1 MPHAAMKL
9 IPGINTSKTPA
20 LNEASFSISQLI
32 RIISDKSGVGLIQKM
47 GGWVGWYG
55 TGVSESPIPNIT
67 ELHAWEDLN
76 SVARLAVGANS
87 SLSYITGANGTD
99 IPITPQTASVDLTI
113 NPSQT
118 VTITI
123 ASPGVITAPVAPPVG
138 TPVIFTTTG
147 ALPTGLTA
155 GTIYYV
161 LTKLSLTTF
170 TVSATSGGSVIN
182 TSGTQS
188 GVQTLIIPTV
198 STTSGS
204 STITI
209 VDTVS
214 GTQSSVTFT
223 SASPTVVTG
232 TSAPIANTP
241 VVFYGNSLPTGITQG
256 TTYYAQPVTSTTFK
270 LTDNPT
276 TGAYSFINTTSTGSG
291 TIAMY
296 APNQIQSG
304 YSVYIKTPISIS
316 NLILSGVYSVQS
328 FTSNAYYSVYTIKA
342 ASNANSTTYLA
353 TVPLFTPT
361 SGLATVTVTQANHSY
376 QNGSTV
382 TFLVSTSNFGITI
395 YGSYN
400 VTYISS
406 TQYQITVSSAAT
418 AGTSFYMDSLAS
430 SPSTPRI
437 NLQYFYNIP
446 ANYSASG
453 FGTGAYGTGGFGAS
467 TVQTS
472 VVPAATITSTDWTI
486 NNFGQI
492 LVACPENGPIYYW
505 DPGQSSPT
513 ARLLNNAP
521 TANLGIFIAMP
532 ARQVVAYGSTQTGIQ
547 NPLLVTWSDAAD
559 ATVWTP
565 LANNQAGSYRIPEGS
580 RIVGAFQ
587 TIQQAF
593 IWTDISMWAMQYIG
607 LPNVYGFTK
616 VGDGVGLIAKK
627 AVGSLNNVTYWM
639 SQQNFNMYSNGG
651 PQTIVCPVWDNV
663 FQNINTN
670 YYSSIRCATNTIF
683 NEVTWFY
690 PSIASTTGVND
701 SYVKYNT
708 ITQTWDYGTLGR
720 TAWID
725 QSVLGPP
732 IGAAPNG
739 IIYQHEIGYN
749 DDGSSIVSSFE
760 TGYMQLSDAD
770 DMVFIDQIWPD
781 FKWTTAGGGT
791 GGVTTPASGSNTAG
805 TATTMY
811 VTFYGTNYPG
821 DTPTT
826 YGPYAVTQ
834 GTEYISTRI
843 RNRLLAI
850 GISTA
855 DQNGNNAQLNSFF
868 RIGALRYRYQIDGKF

>member
-1 MPHAAMKL
+1 MKL
-9 IPGINTSKTPA
+9 IPGIDTSKTPA
-20 LNEASFSISQLI
+20 LNEAAFSSSQLI
-32 RIISDKSGVGLIQKM
+32 RIISDKTGVGLVQKM
-47 GGWVGWYG
+47 GGWVNWYG
-55 TGVSESPIPNIT
+55 NAAGQSPIPNIT

-76 SVARLAVGANS
+76 GIARLAVGANA
-87 SLSYITGANGTD
+87 SLSYIAGANGTN
-99 IPITPQTASVDLTI
+99 IPITPQSASVDLTV

-123 ASPGVITAPVAPPVG
+123 ASPAVITAAVAPPVG
-138 TPVIFTTTG
+138 TPVVFTTTG

-155 GTIYYV
+155 GTIYTV
-161 LTKLSLTTF
+161 FTQPTLTTF
-170 TVSATSGGSVIN
+170 TVTSNGSSAIN

-214 GTQSSVTFT
+214 GTQPSVSFT
-223 SASPTVVTG
+223 NASPTVVTG
-232 TSAPIANTP
+232 TIAPIANTP
-241 VVFYGNSLPTGITQG
+241 VVFYGSSLPTGITQG
-256 TTYYAQPVTSTTFK
+256 TTYYAQPLTATTFN
-270 LTDNPT
+270 LTNNLT
-276 TGAYSFINTTSTGSG
+276 TGSYSYINTTSTGTG
-291 TIAMY
+291 AMY
-296 APNQIQSG
+296 VPNQIQNG

-316 NLILSGVYSVQS
+316 NLILSGVYAVQS
-328 FTSNAYYSVYTIKA
+328 FNSNAYYSVYTIKSS
-342 ASNANSTTYLA
+342 SNATSTTYLA

-376 QNGSTV
+376 QTGSTV
-382 TFLVSTSNFGITI
+382 TFLVSTSNFGITV

-418 AGTSFYMDSLAS
+418 ASTAFYMDSLSAN
-430 SPSTPRI
+430 PSIPRI
-437 NLQYFYNIP
+437 NFQYFYNIP

-453 FGTGAYGTGGFGAS
+453 FGTGAFGTGEFGAS
-467 TVQTS
+467 ATQSS

-505 DPGQSSPT
+505 DPSQSSPT
-513 ARLLNNAP
+513 ARLVNNAP
-521 TANLGIFIAMP
+521 TQNLGIFIAMP
-532 ARQVVAYGSTQTGIQ
+532 ARQVVAYGSTRTGIQ
-547 NPLLVTWSDAAD
+547 DPLLVAWSDAAD
-559 ATVWTP
+559 ATVWLP
-565 LANNQAGSYRIPEGS
+565 SANNQAGSYRIPEGS

-616 VGDGVGLIAKK
+616 VGDGVGMIAKK

-690 PSIASTTGVND
+690 PSIASTTGIND

-708 ITQTWDYGTLGR
+708 VTQAWDYGTLSR

-732 IGAAPNG
+732 IGASSNG

-749 DDGSSIVSSFE
+749 NDGSSIVSSFQ

-770 DMVFIDQIWPD
+770 DMVFVDQVWPD

-791 GGVTTPASGSNTAG
+791 GGLTTPASGTNASG
-805 TATTMY
+805 GATTMY

-821 DTPTT
+821 DTPTV

-868 RIGALRYRYQIDGKF
+868 RIGALRYRYQTDGKF

>member
-20 LNEASFSISQLI
+20 LNEASFSSSQLI
-32 RIISDKSGVGLIQKM
+32 RIIADKSGVGLVQKI
-47 GGWVGWYG
+47 GGWVSWYG
-55 TGVSESPIPNIT
+55 TGLGESPIPNIT

-76 SVARLAVGANS
+76 AVARLAVGANS
-87 SLSYITGANGTD
+87 SLSYIAGANGTN
-99 IPITPQTASVDLTI
+99 IPITPQSTSVDLTV

-123 ASPGVITAPVAPPVG
+123 ASPAVITAAVAPPVG
-138 TPVIFTTTG
+138 TPVVFTTTG

-155 GTIYYV
+155 GTIYTV
-161 LTKLSLTTF
+161 FTQPTLTTF
-170 TVSATSGGSVIN
+170 TVTSNGSSAIN

-214 GTQSSVTFT
+214 GTQPSVSFT
-223 SASPTVVTG
+223 NASPTVITG
-232 TSAPIANTP
+232 TTAPIANTP

-256 TTYYAQPVTSTTFK
+256 TTYYAQPLTATTFN
-270 LTDNPT
+270 LTNNLN
-276 TGAYSFINTTSTGSG
+276 TGSYSYINTTSTGTG
-291 TIAMY
+291 AMY
-296 APNQIQSG
+296 VPNQIQNG

-316 NLILSGVYSVQS
+316 NLILSGVYAVQS
-328 FTSNAYYSVYTIKA
+328 FNSNAYYSVYTIKSS
-342 ASNANSTTYLA
+342 SNATSTTYLA

-376 QNGSTV
+376 QTGSTV
-382 TFLVSTSNFGITI
+382 TFLVSTSNFGITV

-400 VTYISS
+400 VTYISA

-418 AGTSFYMDSLAS
+418 ASTAFYMDSLSAN
-430 SPSTPRI
+430 PSIPRI
-437 NLQYFYNIP
+437 NFQYFYNIP

-453 FGTGAYGTGGFGAS
+453 FGTGAFGTGGFGAS
-467 TVQTS
+467 ATQSS

-505 DPGQSSPT
+505 DPSQSSPT
-513 ARLLNNAP
+513 ARLVNNAP
-521 TANLGIFIAMP
+521 TQNLGIFIAMP
-532 ARQVVAYGSTQTGIQ
+532 ARQVVAYGSTRTGIQ
-547 NPLLVTWSDAAD
+547 DPLLVTWSDAAD
-559 ATVWTP
+559 ATVWLP
-565 LANNQAGSYRIPEGS
+565 SANNQAGSYRIPEGS

-616 VGDGVGLIAKK
+616 VGDGVGMIAKK

-651 PQTIVCPVWDNV
+651 PQSIVCPVWDNV

-690 PSIASTTGVND
+690 PSIASTTGIND

-708 ITQTWDYGTLGR
+708 ATQAWDYGTLNR

-732 IGAAPNG
+732 IGASSNG

-749 DDGSSIVSSFE
+749 NDGSSIVSSFQ

-770 DMVFIDQIWPD
+770 DMVFVDQVWPD
-781 FKWTTAGGGT
+781 FKWTTVGGGT
-791 GGVTTPASGSNTAG
+791 GGLTTPASGTNASG
-805 TATTMY
+805 GATTMY

-821 DTPTT
+821 DTPTV

-868 RIGALRYRYQIDGKF
+868 RIGALRYRYQTDGKF